1 MKNTSENSFK
11 ALGLPYFREVFALID
26 GVMIEHQTPY
36 YLIGATAVS
45 LKLMQEGHKP
55 SRGTKDIDFAI
66 MVSSLASYDAIK
78 DDLIKKGFNK
88 TGDEMTLYHPDFN
101 TAIDLMPF
109 GEVEEKDKKQFTQR
123 KIDLVVLGYRETLE
137 HTEKIKIDKQLIVDI
152 PPLPAIA
159 MLKLI
164 AWDDRPEIRK
174 DDLDDI
180 YLIIT
185 TFFDI
190 ATDEI
195 FEQHPDLL
203 EMEPFDQH
211 RIAARLLGR
220 KIGVYLQKSAP
231 VKTRVLQIL
240 NRQVDSTAD
249 DEIVMKWARNHDLT
263 IENSRQL
270 LTELQKGIEDLLG

>member
-1 MKNTSENSFK
+1 MKNTSKSSFR
-11 ALGLPYFREVFALID
+11 ALGLPYFREVFSLID
-26 GVMIEHQTPY
+26 EVMIEHQTPY
-36 YLIGATAVS
+36 YLIGATAIS
-45 LKLMQEGHKP
+45 LRLMLEGHKP
-55 SRGTKDIDFAI
+55 SRGTKDIDFAV

-78 DDLIKKGFNK
+78 DDLLRKGFNK
-88 TGDEMTLYHPDFN
+88 TSNEFTLYHPEFY

-109 GEVEEKDKKQFTQR
+109 GEVEEREKEQFTRR
-123 KIDLVVLGYRETLE
+123 KIDLVVLGYRETLG
-137 HTEKIKIDKQLIVDI
+137 HTEKVKIDEQLIVDI

-164 AWDDRPEIRK
+164 SWNDRPEFRK

-190 ATDEI
+190 ASDEI

-203 EMEPFDQH
+203 EIEPFDRH

-220 KIGVYLQKSAP
+220 KIGIYLQKSET
-231 VKTRVLQIL
+231 VKNRVLRILERQI
-240 NRQVDSTAD
+240 NSTID
-249 DEIVMKWARNHDLT
+249 DEIVVKWARKHNLT
-263 IENSRQL
+263 IENSRKL
-270 LTELQKGIEDLLG
+270 LTELQNGIEESL

>member
-1 MKNTSENSFK
+1 MKNTSIKSFR
-11 ALGLPYFREVFALID
+11 ALGLPYFREVFSLID
-26 GVMIEHQTPY
+26 EVMIKHQTPY
-36 YLIGATAVS
+36 YLIGATAIS

-66 MVSSLASYDAIK
+66 MVSSLASYDAIRE
-78 DDLIKKGFNK
+78 DLLRRGFNK
-88 TGDEMTLYHPDFN
+88 TSDNLTLYHPEFN

-109 GEVEEKDKKQFTQR
+109 GEVEEKDKERFIER

-137 HTEKIKIDKQLIVDI
+137 HTEKIKVDEQLIVDI
-152 PPLPAIA
+152 PPLPAIT

-164 AWDDRPEIRK
+164 AWNDRPEIRK
-174 DDLDDI
+174 DDLEDI

-220 KIGVYLQKSAP
+220 KIGIYLQKSEP
-231 VKTRVLQIL
+231 VKTRVIQIL
-240 NRQVDSTAD
+240 NRQVNSTAD
-249 DEIVMKWARNHDLT
+249 DEIVMKWARSHDLT

-270 LTELQKGIEDLLG
+270 LTELQKGIEESL